1 MLPQQGEMSSS
12 VSVANAVRE
21 KLAESSDTI
30 YVSIEIP
37 NKGSFWSDKIH
48 LSDLG
53 LTKYLRKFEE
63 TMTFLI
69 ETSHF
74 IYRLDDFPALSTD
87 NYRHQKQKNLI
98 ANNKK
103 VISER

>member
-1 MLPQQGEMSSS
+1 
-12 VSVANAVRE
+12 
-21 KLAESSDTI
+21 
-30 YVSIEIP
+30 
-37 NKGSFWSDKIH
+37 
-48 LSDLG
+48 
-53 LTKYLRKFEE
+53 
-63 TMTFLI
+63 MTFLI

>member
-1 MLPQQGEMSSS
+1 MSAGRIWPAGRRLPTPG
-12 VSVANAVRE
+12 
-21 KLAESSDTI
+21 LDTI
-30 YVSIEIP
+30 YFSIEIP
-37 NKGSFWSDKIH
+37 NKGSFWSNKIH
-48 LSDLG
+48 FSDLG

-63 TMTFLI
+63 SMTFLI
-69 ETSHF
+69 ETCPF